1 MQFNKIEFNK
11 VHPKKLQFKP
21 EGYDHMADIII
32 KNAYVL
38 TMDPGAGDLKNGT
51 VVIEDGKITEIGEK
65 TKERAETVI
74 DAKGSVVMP
83 GLVNTHTHAAMTLF
97 RGYAD
102 DLQLAEWL
110 ENHIW
115 PAEAQLTAK
124 DVYKG
129 SLLACLEMIRS
140 GTTSFADMY
149 FFMDETAKA
158 VEASGLRASLSHGLI
173 ELWNEEKGET
183 DLKEGRRFVRAW
195 QGAADGRIKTMYGP
209 HAPNTCSDEYLAKVR
224 EEARKDGAGIHIHVL
239 ETEAE
244 LLAMKERYGK
254 CSVHMLD
261 DIGFFGPDVLAAHCV
276 WLSDGDIEVL
286 REKGVNVSHNPISNM
301 KLASG
306 IAPVHKMLER
316 GVNVSLGTDGCASNN
331 NLDLFEEMKTAALLH
346 KLSTGNPT
354 ALPARQVLE
363 MATVNGAKALGTK
376 TGVLKAGMTA
386 DLIIVDMKKPHLTPC
401 FDVPSHLVYSAGG
414 SDVRTTIVD
423 GKILMDD
430 YRVLVLD
437 EQKVLEEA
445 QKAAEELVA
454 RVNT

>member
-1 MQFNKIEFNK
+1 
-11 VHPKKLQFKP
+11 
-21 EGYDHMADIII
+21 MADIII

-38 TMDPGAGDLKNGT
+38 TMDPDAGDLKNGT

-65 TKERAETVI
+65 TKESAETVI

-115 PAEAQLTAK
+115 PAEAQLRAE

-173 ELWNEEKGET
+173 ELWNEEKGAT
-183 DLKEGRRFVRAW
+183 DLKEGKRFVRAW

-209 HAPNTCSDEYLAKVR
+209 HAPNTCSDEFLAKVR
-224 EEARKDGAGIHIHVL
+224 EESRKDGAGVHIHLL

-254 CSVHMLD
+254 CSVHMLE

-276 WLSDGDIEVL
+276 WLSDGDIEIL
-286 REKGVNVSHNPISNM
+286 RERGVNVSHNPISNM

-306 IAPVHKMLER
+306 TAPIYKMLDR

-354 ALPARQVLE
+354 ALPARQVLK
-363 MATVNGAKALGTK
+363 MATVNGAKALGTE
-376 TGVLKAGMTA
+376 TGMLKAGMKA
-386 DLIIVDMKKPHLTPC
+386 DMIIVDMKKPHLTPC
-401 FDVPSHLVYSAGG
+401 FDIPSHLVYSAGG

-423 GKILMDD
+423 GKVLMDD

-437 EQKVLEEA
+437 EQKVIEEA
-445 QKAAEELVA
+445 QKAAEDLVA
-454 RVNT
+454 RVKA

>member
-1 MQFNKIEFNK
+1 
-11 VHPKKLQFKP
+11 
-21 EGYDHMADIII
+21 MADVII

-38 TMDPGAGDLKNGT
+38 TMNPDAGDLKNGT
-51 VVIEDGKITEIGEK
+51 IVIEDGKITEIGEK
-65 TKERAETVI
+65 TKESAETVI

-102 DLQLAEWL
+102 DLQLADWL
-110 ENHIW
+110 ENHVW
-115 PAEAQLTAK
+115 PAEAQLTAE

-158 VEASGLRASLSHGLI
+158 VELSGLRASLSHGLI
-173 ELWNEEKGET
+173 ELWNKEKGET
-183 DLKEGRRFVRAW
+183 DLKEGKRFVRAW
-195 QGAADGRIKTMYGP
+195 QGAAGGRIKTMYGP
-209 HAPNTCSDEYLAKVR
+209 HAPNTCSEEFLAKVK
-224 EEARKDGAGIHIHVL
+224 EEARKDGAGLHIHVL

-244 LLAMKERYGK
+244 LLAMKEKYGK

-276 WLSDGDIEVL
+276 WLSDGDIEIL
-286 REKGVNVSHNPISNM
+286 RKRGVNVSHNPVSNM

-346 KLSTGNPT
+346 KVSTCSPT
-354 ALPARQVLE
+354 ALPAHQVLK
-363 MATVNGAKALGTK
+363 MATVNGAKALGTE
-376 TGVLKAGMTA
+376 TGMLKAGMKA
-386 DLIIVDMKKPHLTPC
+386 DIVIVDMKKPHLTPC
-401 FDVPSHLVYSAGG
+401 FDVTSHLVYSAKG

-430 YRVLVLD
+430 YKVLVLD
-437 EQKVLEEA
+437 EQKVIEEA

-454 RVNT
+454 RVNA

>member
-1 MQFNKIEFNK
+1 
-11 VHPKKLQFKP
+11 
-21 EGYDHMADIII
+21 
-32 KNAYVL
+32 
-38 TMDPGAGDLKNGT
+38 MDPDAGDLKNGT
-51 VVIEDGKITEIGEK
+51 VVIEGGKITEIGEK
-65 TKERAETVI
+65 TKEHAETVI

-110 ENHIW
+110 EKHIW
-115 PAEAQLTAK
+115 PAEAQLRAE
-124 DVYKG
+124 DVYRG

-158 VEASGLRASLSHGLI
+158 VEASGIRASLSHGLI

-183 DLKEGRRFVRAW
+183 DLKEGKRFVRAW

-209 HAPNTCSDEYLAKVR
+209 HAPNTCSDEYLAKVK

-306 IAPVHKMLER
+306 TAPIYKMLER

-354 ALPARQVLE
+354 ALPARQVLK
-363 MATVNGAKALGTK
+363 MATVNGAKALGTES
-376 TGVLKAGMTA
+376 GMLKAGMKA

-423 GKILMDD
+423 GKVLMDD
-430 YRVLVLD
+430 YRVLVMD
-437 EQKVLEEA
+437 EQKVIEEA
-445 QKAAEELVA
+445 QKAAEELAA
-454 RVNT
+454 RVNA

>member
-1 MQFNKIEFNK
+1 
-11 VHPKKLQFKP
+11 
-21 EGYDHMADIII
+21 MADIII

-38 TMDPGAGDLKNGT
+38 TMDPDAGDLKNGT

-65 TKERAETVI
+65 TKEHAETVI

-110 ENHIW
+110 EKHIW
-115 PAEAQLTAK
+115 PAEAQLRAE
-124 DVYKG
+124 DVYRG

-158 VEASGLRASLSHGLI
+158 VEASGIRASLSHGLI
-173 ELWNEEKGET
+173 ELWNKEKGET
-183 DLKEGRRFVRAW
+183 DLKEGKRFVRAW

-209 HAPNTCSDEYLAKVR
+209 HAPNTCSDEYLAKVK

-306 IAPVHKMLER
+306 TAPIYKMLER

-354 ALPARQVLE
+354 ALPARQVLK
-363 MATVNGAKALGTK
+363 MATVNGAKALGTES
-376 TGVLKAGMTA
+376 GMLKAGMKA

-423 GKILMDD
+423 GKVLMDD
-430 YRVLVLD
+430 YRVLVMD
-437 EQKVLEEA
+437 EQKVIEEA
-445 QKAAEELVA
+445 QKAAEELAA
-454 RVNT
+454 RVNA

>member
-1 MQFNKIEFNK
+1 
-11 VHPKKLQFKP
+11 
-21 EGYDHMADIII
+21 MADIII

-38 TMDPGAGDLKNGT
+38 TMDPDAGDLKNGT
-51 VVIEDGKITEIGEK
+51 VVIEGGKITEIGEK
-65 TKERAETVI
+65 TKEHAETVI

-110 ENHIW
+110 EKHIW
-115 PAEAQLTAK
+115 PAEAQLRAE
-124 DVYKG
+124 DVYRG

-158 VEASGLRASLSHGLI
+158 VEASGIRASLSHGLI

-183 DLKEGRRFVRAW
+183 DLKEGKRFVRAW

-209 HAPNTCSDEYLAKVR
+209 HAPNTCSDEYLAKVK

-306 IAPVHKMLER
+306 TAPIYKMLER

-354 ALPARQVLE
+354 ALPARQVLK
-363 MATVNGAKALGTK
+363 MATVNGAKALGTES
-376 TGVLKAGMTA
+376 GMLKAGMKA

-423 GKILMDD
+423 GKVLMDD
-430 YRVLVLD
+430 YRVLVMD
-437 EQKVLEEA
+437 EQKVIEEA
-445 QKAAEELVA
+445 QKAAEELAA
-454 RVNT
+454 RVNA

>member
-1 MQFNKIEFNK
+1 
-11 VHPKKLQFKP
+11 
-21 EGYDHMADIII
+21 MADIII

-38 TMDPGAGDLKNGT
+38 TMDPDAGDLKNGT

-65 TKERAETVI
+65 TNESADIVI
-74 DAKGSVVMP
+74 DANGSVVMP

-110 ENHIW
+110 EKHIW
-115 PAEAQLTAK
+115 PAEAQLKAE

-129 SLLACLEMIRS
+129 SLLACLEMIKS

-158 VEASGLRASLSHGLI
+158 VEVSGLRASLSHGLI
-173 ELWNEEKGET
+173 ELWNEEKGEA
-183 DLKEGRRFVRAW
+183 DLKEGKRFVRAW
-195 QGAADGRIKTMYGP
+195 QGAAGGRIKTMYGP
-209 HAPNTCSDEYLAKVR
+209 HAPNTCSEEFLAKVK
-224 EEARKDGAGIHIHVL
+224 EEARRDGAGIHIHVL

-244 LLAMKERYGK
+244 LNAMKERYGK
-254 CSVHMLD
+254 CSVHLLED
-261 DIGFFGPDVLAAHCV
+261 LGFLGPDVLAAHCV
-276 WLSDGDIEVL
+276 WLSDGDIEIL
-286 REKGVNVSHNPISNM
+286 RKRGVNVSHNPISNM

-306 IAPVHKMLER
+306 IAPVYKMLEK
-316 GVNVSLGTDGCASNN
+316 GMNVTLGTDGCASNN

-346 KLSTGNPT
+346 KVSTGNPT

-363 MATVNGAKALGTK
+363 MATVNGAKALGTE
-376 TGVLKAGMTA
+376 TGMLKVGKKA
-386 DLIIVDMKKPHLTPC
+386 DVIIVDMKKPHLTPC
-401 FDVPSHLVYSAGG
+401 FDVPSHLVYSAKG

-423 GKILMDD
+423 GKVLMDN

-437 EQKVLEEA
+437 EVKVMEEA
-445 QKAAEELVA
+445 RRAAEELVA
-454 RVNT
+454 RANA

>member
-1 MQFNKIEFNK
+1 
-11 VHPKKLQFKP
+11 
-21 EGYDHMADIII
+21 MADIII

-38 TMDPGAGDLKNGT
+38 TMDPDAGDIKNGT

-65 TKERAETVI
+65 TKESAETVI
-74 DAKGSVVMP
+74 DARGSVVMP

-110 ENHIW
+110 EGHIW
-115 PAEAQLTAK
+115 PAEAQLKAE

-129 SLLACLEMIRS
+129 SLLACLEMIKS

-158 VEASGLRASLSHGLI
+158 VETSGLRASLSHGLI
-173 ELWNEEKGET
+173 ELWNKEKGEA

-195 QGAADGRIKTMYGP
+195 QGASGGRIKTMYGP
-209 HAPNTCSDEYLAKVR
+209 HAPNTCSDEFLAKVK
-224 EEARKDGAGIHIHVL
+224 EEARRDGAGIHIHVL

-254 CSVHMLD
+254 CSVHLLD

-286 REKGVNVSHNPISNM
+286 KERGVNVSHNPISNM

-306 IAPVHKMLER
+306 IAPVYKMLER

-346 KLSTGNPT
+346 KVNTFSPT
-354 ALPARQVLE
+354 ALPARQVLK
-363 MATVNGAKALGTK
+363 MATVNGGKALDK
-376 TGVLKAGMTA
+376 ETGMLKAGKKA
-386 DLIIVDMKKPHLTPC
+386 DLIIVDMKKPHLIPC
-401 FDVPSHLVYSAGG
+401 FDVPSHLVYSARG
-414 SDVRTTIVD
+414 SDVRTTIVN
-423 GKILMDD
+423 GKILMDN

-437 EQKVLEEA
+437 EEKVMEEA
-445 QKAAEELVA
+445 RIAAEELVA
-454 RVNT
+454 RVKA

>member
-1 MQFNKIEFNK
+1 
-11 VHPKKLQFKP
+11 
-21 EGYDHMADIII
+21 MADIII

-38 TMDPGAGDLKNGT
+38 TMDPDAGDLKNGT

-65 TKERAETVI
+65 TKEHAETVI

-110 ENHIW
+110 EKHIW
-115 PAEAQLTAK
+115 PAEAQLRAE
-124 DVYKG
+124 DVYRG

-158 VEASGLRASLSHGLI
+158 VEASGIRASLSHGLI
-173 ELWNEEKGET
+173 ELWNKEKGET
-183 DLKEGRRFVRAW
+183 DLKEGKRFVRAW

-209 HAPNTCSDEYLAKVR
+209 HAPNTCSDEYLEKVK

-306 IAPVHKMLER
+306 TAPIYKMLER

-354 ALPARQVLE
+354 ALPARQVLK
-363 MATVNGAKALGTK
+363 MATVNGAKALGTES
-376 TGVLKAGMTA
+376 GMLKAGMKA

-423 GKILMDD
+423 GKVLMDD
-430 YRVLVLD
+430 YRVLVMD
-437 EQKVLEEA
+437 EQKVIEEA
-445 QKAAEELVA
+445 QKAAEELAA
-454 RVNT
+454 RVNA

>member
-1 MQFNKIEFNK
+1 
-11 VHPKKLQFKP
+11 
-21 EGYDHMADIII
+21 
-32 KNAYVL
+32 
-38 TMDPGAGDLKNGT
+38 
-51 VVIEDGKITEIGEK
+51 
-65 TKERAETVI
+65 
-74 DAKGSVVMP
+74 MP

-110 ENHIW
+110 EKHIW
-115 PAEAQLTAK
+115 PAEAQLTAE

-173 ELWNEEKGET
+173 ELWNEEKGEA
-183 DLKEGRRFVRAW
+183 DLKEGKRFVRAW
-195 QGAADGRIKTMYGP
+195 QGAAEGRIKTMYGP
-209 HAPNTCSDEYLAKVR
+209 HAPNTCSDEFLAKVK
-224 EEARKDGAGIHIHVL
+224 EEARKDGAGLHIHVL

-306 IAPVHKMLER
+306 TAPVYKMLER

-376 TGVLKAGMTA
+376 TGMLKVGMKA
-386 DLIIVDMKKPHLTPC
+386 DMIIVDMKKPHLTPC
-401 FDVPSHLVYSAGG
+401 FDVPSHLVYSAKG

-454 RVNT
+454 RVNA

>member
-1 MQFNKIEFNK
+1 
-11 VHPKKLQFKP
+11 
-21 EGYDHMADIII
+21 MADIII

-38 TMDPGAGDLKNGT
+38 TMDPDAGDIKNGT

-65 TKERAETVI
+65 TKESAETVI

-110 ENHIW
+110 EGHIW
-115 PAEAQLTAK
+115 PAEAQLKAE
-124 DVYKG
+124 DVYRG
-129 SLLACLEMIRS
+129 SLLACLEMIKS

-173 ELWNEEKGET
+173 ELWNKEKGET
-183 DLKEGRRFVRAW
+183 DLKEGKRFVRAW

-209 HAPNTCSDEYLAKVR
+209 HAPNTCSEEFLTKVK
-224 EEARKDGAGIHIHVL
+224 EEARRDGAGIHIHVL

-254 CSVHMLD
+254 CSVHLLE

-276 WLSDGDIEVL
+276 WLSDGDIEIL
-286 REKGVNVSHNPISNM
+286 SKRGVNVSHNPVSNM

-306 IAPVHKMLER
+306 IAPVHKMLQK

-331 NLDLFEEMKTAALLH
+331 NLDLFEEIKTTALLH
-346 KLSTGNPT
+346 KVNTFSPT
-354 ALPARQVLE
+354 ALPARQVLQ
-363 MATVNGAKALGTK
+363 MATVNGAKALGTE
-376 TGVLKAGMTA
+376 TGMLKAGMKA
-386 DLIIVDMKKPHLTPC
+386 DMIIVDMKKPHLTPC
-401 FDVPSHLVYSAGG
+401 FDVPSHLVYSARG

-423 GKILMDD
+423 GKILMDN

-437 EQKVLEEA
+437 EQNVIEEA
-445 QKAAEELVA
+445 QKAAEELVV
-454 RVNT
+454 RVKA

>member
-1 MQFNKIEFNK
+1 
-11 VHPKKLQFKP
+11 
-21 EGYDHMADIII
+21 MADIII

-38 TMDPGAGDLKNGT
+38 TMDPNVGDLKNGT
-51 VVIEDGKITEIGEK
+51 VVIEDGKITEIGK
-65 TKERAETVI
+65 NTKESADTVI
-74 DAKGSVVMP
+74 DAEGSVVMP

-110 ENHIW
+110 QQHIW
-115 PAEAQLTAK
+115 PAEAQLTAE
-124 DVYKG
+124 DVYNG

-173 ELWNEEKGET
+173 ELWDDEKGET
-183 DLKEGRRFVRAW
+183 DLREGRRFVRAW

-209 HAPNTCSDEYLAKVR
+209 HAPNTCSEEFLAKVR
-224 EEARKDGAGIHIHVL
+224 EEASRDGAGIHIHLL

-254 CSVHMLD
+254 CSVHMLE

-276 WLSDGDIEVL
+276 WLSDGDVEIL
-286 REKGVNVSHNPISNM
+286 RKRGVNVSHNPVSNM

-306 IAPVHKMLER
+306 ISPVHKMLDK

-346 KLSTGNPT
+346 KVNTFSPT

-363 MATVNGAKALGTK
+363 MGTVNGAQALDTE
-376 TGVLKAGMTA
+376 TGMLKAGKKA

-401 FDVPSHLVYSAGG
+401 FDVPSHLVYSARG
-414 SDVRTTIVD
+414 SDVRTTIVN
-423 GKILMDD
+423 GKVLMDN

-437 EQKVLEEA
+437 EQKVMENA
-445 QKAAEELVA
+445 QKAAEDLVA
-454 RVNT
+454 RVQA

>member
-1 MQFNKIEFNK
+1 
-11 VHPKKLQFKP
+11 
-21 EGYDHMADIII
+21 MADIII
-32 KNAYVL
+32 KNAYIL
-38 TMDPGAGDLKNGT
+38 TMDPDTGDLKNGT
-51 VVIEDGKITEIGEK
+51 VVIEDGRITEIGEK
-65 TKERAETVI
+65 TKESAETII
-74 DAKGSVVMP
+74 DAKHSVVMP

-102 DLQLAEWL
+102 DLQLADWL
-110 ENHIW
+110 EGHIW
-115 PAEAQLTAK
+115 PAEARLTAQ

-149 FFMDETAKA
+149 FYMDETAKA
-158 VEASGLRASLSHGLI
+158 VEVSGLRASLSHGLI
-173 ELWNEEKGET
+173 ELWNEEKGEA

-195 QGAADGRIKTMYGP
+195 QGAANGRIKTMYGP
-209 HAPNTCSDEYLAKVR
+209 HAPNTCSEEFLAKVR
-224 EEARKDGAGIHIHVL
+224 EEASRDGAGIHIHVL

-254 CSVHMLD
+254 CSVHLLE

-276 WLSDGDIEVL
+276 WLSDGDIEIL
-286 REKGVNVSHNPISNM
+286 RKRGVNVSHNAVSNM

-306 IAPVHKMLER
+306 IAPVHKMLEK

-346 KLSTGNPT
+346 KVNTFSPT

-363 MATVNGAKALGTK
+363 MGTVNGAKALDPE
-376 TGVLKAGMTA
+376 TGMLKVGKKA
-386 DLIIVDMKKPHLTPC
+386 DLIILDMKKPHLTPC
-401 FDVPSHLVYSAGG
+401 FDVPSHLVYSAKG
-414 SDVRTTIVD
+414 SDVRTTIVN
-423 GKILMDD
+423 GKVLMDN

-437 EQKVLEEA
+437 EQKVMEEA
-445 QKAAEELVA
+445 QKAAAELVSK
-454 RVNT
+454 VNA